1 MMFEAPQT
9 VRSRAGEVS
18 SPPVV
23 RLSSIRTHSAGLWA
37 SFHNPLR
44 KPQGY
49 TLLSISPLRTPLL
62 PASFLT
68 LASVSHLFSLQSR
81 NIPRRNLRLP
91 ASFPPPPPPARHLP
105 PLPLRS
111 TPPFFF
117 CFTCLSTSPP
127 PLAEK
132 ERGFSLLP
140 SGGLTPANKP
150 AWEKENAENYSGR
163 RTTFPMTGG
172 GTL

>member
-9 VRSRAGEVS
+9 VCSRAGEVS

-37 SFHNPLR
+37 SFHNPLQ

-49 TLLSISPLRTPLL
+49 TLLSISPLRTPSL

-81 NIPRRNLRLP
+81 NIPRLNLRIP
-91 ASFPPPPPPARHLP
+91 ASFPPP
-105 PLPLRS
+105 RS
-111 TPPFFF
+111 TPASP
-117 CFTCLSTSPP
+117 SPP
-127 PLAEK
+127 LHPPPSSSASPVCRL
-132 ERGFSLLP
+132 LLP
-140 SGGLTPANKP
+140 LSPRKRGGLVCCRQ
-150 AWEKENAENYSGR
+150 EG
-163 RTTFPMTGG
+163 
-172 GTL
+172 

>member
-9 VRSRAGEVS
+9 VCSRAGEVS

-37 SFHNPLR
+37 SFHNPLQ

-81 NIPRRNLRLP
+81 NIPRLNLRLP
-91 ASFPPPPPPARHLP
+91 ASFPPP
-105 PLPLRS
+105 RS
-111 TPPFFF
+111 TPASP
-117 CFTCLSTSPP
+117 SPP
-127 PLAEK
+127 LHPPLLLLLHLSVDFSSPSRR
-132 ERGFSLLP
+132 EREGV
-140 SGGLTPANKP
+140 
-150 AWEKENAENYSGR
+150 
-163 RTTFPMTGG
+163 
-172 GTL
+172 

>member
-9 VRSRAGEVS
+9 VCSRAGEVS

-37 SFHNPLR
+37 SFHNPLQ

-81 NIPRRNLRLP
+81 NIPRLNLRLP
-91 ASFPPPPPPARHLP
+91 TSSPP
-105 PLPLRS
+105 RS
-111 TPPFFF
+111 TPASP
-117 CFTCLSTSPP
+117 SPP
-127 PLAEK
+127 LHPPLLLLLHLSVD
-132 ERGFSLLP
+132 FSPPLSP
-140 SGGLTPANKP
+140 RKRGGLVCCRQ
-150 AWEKENAENYSGR
+150 EG
-163 RTTFPMTGG
+163 
-172 GTL
+172 

>member
-81 NIPRRNLRLP
+81 NIPRLNLRLP
-91 ASFPPPPPPARHLP
+91 ASFPPP
-105 PLPLRS
+105 RS
-111 TPPFFF
+111 TPASP
-117 CFTCLSTSPP
+117 SPP
-127 PLAEK
+127 LHPPLLLLLHLSVDFSPPSRR
-132 ERGFSLLP
+132 EREGV
-140 SGGLTPANKP
+140 
-150 AWEKENAENYSGR
+150 
-163 RTTFPMTGG
+163 
-172 GTL
+172 

>member
-1 MMFEAPQT
+1 MKRLRLCVPEQE
-9 VRSRAGEVS
+9 RCRA
-18 SPPVV
+18 PPVV

-37 SFHNPLR
+37 SFHNPLQ

-81 NIPRRNLRLP
+81 NIPRLNLRLP
-91 ASFPPPPPPARHLP
+91 ASFPPRPLDTCLPFPSAPPPPSSSASPVCRLLPP
-105 PLPLRS
+105 PLP
-111 TPPFFF
+111 
-117 CFTCLSTSPP
+117 
-127 PLAEK
+127 EK

-150 AWEKENAENYSGR
+150 AVEKENAENYSGW

>member
-9 VRSRAGEVS
+9 VCSRAGEVS

-37 SFHNPLR
+37 SFHNPLQ

-81 NIPRRNLRLP
+81 NIPRLNLRLP
-91 ASFPPPPPPARHLP
+91 ASFPPRPLDTCLPFPSAPP
-105 PLPLRS
+105 
-111 TPPFFF
+111 PPFFF

-132 ERGFSLLP
+132 ERGFSLLL

>member
-1 MMFEAPQT
+1 MKRLRLCVPEQE
-9 VRSRAGEVS
+9 RCRA
-18 SPPVV
+18 PPVV

-37 SFHNPLR
+37 SFHNPLQ

-91 ASFPPPPPPARHLP
+91 ASFPPPRSTPASPSPPLHPPPH
-105 PLPLRS
+105 
-111 TPPFFF
+111 PPFFF

-132 ERGFSLLP
+132 ETGFSLLP

-150 AWEKENAENYSGR
+150 AWEKENADDYSGR

>member
-9 VRSRAGEVS
+9 VCSRAGEVS

-37 SFHNPLR
+37 SFHNPLQ

-81 NIPRRNLRLP
+81 NIPRLNLRLP
-91 ASFPPPPPPARHLP
+91 ASFPPP
-105 PLPLRS
+105 RS
-111 TPPFFF
+111 TPASP
-117 CFTCLSTSPP
+117 SPP
-127 PLAEK
+127 LHPPLLLLLHLSVDFSPPSRR
-132 ERGFSLLP
+132 EREGV
-140 SGGLTPANKP
+140 
-150 AWEKENAENYSGR
+150 
-163 RTTFPMTGG
+163 
-172 GTL
+172 

>member
-9 VRSRAGEVS
+9 VCSRAGEVS

-23 RLSSIRTHSAGLWA
+23 RLSSIRTHSAGHWA
-37 SFHNPLR
+37 SFHNPLQ

-81 NIPRRNLRLP
+81 NIPRLNLRLP
-91 ASFPPPPPPARHLP
+91 ASFPPP
-105 PLPLRS
+105 RS
-111 TPPFFF
+111 TPASP
-117 CFTCLSTSPP
+117 SPP
-127 PLAEK
+127 LHPPLLLLLHLSVDFSSPSRR
-132 ERGFSLLP
+132 EREGV
-140 SGGLTPANKP
+140 
-150 AWEKENAENYSGR
+150 
-163 RTTFPMTGG
+163 
-172 GTL
+172 

>member
-9 VRSRAGEVS
+9 VCSRAGEVS

-37 SFHNPLR
+37 SFHNPLQ

-81 NIPRRNLRLP
+81 NIPRLNLRLP
-91 ASFPPPPPPARHLP
+91 ASFPPRPLDTCLPFPSAPPPPSSSASPVCRLL
-105 PLPLRS
+105 LPL
-111 TPPFFF
+111 
-117 CFTCLSTSPP
+117 SPR
-127 PLAEK
+127 K
-132 ERGFSLLP
+132 R
-140 SGGLTPANKP
+140 GGLVCCCQ
-150 AWEKENAENYSGR
+150 EG
-163 RTTFPMTGG
+163 
-172 GTL
+172 